1 MDETPAREKMDQRTP
16 LAAAQGFMR
25 AAELGDYEVAS
36 QYLDLRYLPEELS
49 DADGKRLALPA
60 R

>member
-1 MDETPAREKMDQRTP
+1 
-16 LAAAQGFMR
+16 MR